1 MPKISTQFLLFSL
14 FLASLHGC
22 TPAEAPSEAPE
33 QAPAV
38 AETAAAPEAAPTID
52 PNTLPSPPESPVAQG
67 PISNPD
73 ELRLRQM
80 LETLS
85 EAAEAAAAEDPDS
98 GTHCERAYASSRRL
112 AMALSESMGGSPV
125 QEDTPQLQARFVAGC
140 DRLPPETQRCMVIGY
155 SVAHREECAEL
166 RRASSPEIRA
176 AVREV
181 MSGLGPLADTA
192 LAADE

>member
-22 TPAEAPSEAPE
+22 TPRESPSEAPD
-33 QAPAV
+33 QV
-38 AETAAAPEAAPTID
+38 AETAAAPEPAPPID

-98 GTHCERAYASSRRL
+98 GTHCERAYDSSRRL
-112 AMALSESMGGSPV
+112 AIALSESMGGSPV
-125 QEDTPQLQARFVAGC
+125 QEDTPQLKARFVAGC
-140 DRLPPETQRCMVIGY
+140 ERLPEETQRCMVMGY

-166 RRASSPEIRA
+166 RRTSTPEHRA
-176 AVREV
+176 AVREI
-181 MSGLGPLADTA
+181 MTGLGPLADTA
-192 LAADE
+192 LPADE